1 MQYKPQAERQ
11 VKVRLGLEK
20 IAELEGLKPTEEETE
35 AEYQK
40 LADAYGMP
48 LESVKNLVT
57 VEGINGDIQN
67 QKAIDL
73 VKANAVVVEK
83 KAEEEQAEEKKPAKK
98 DEKKSDKKPG
108 PFRRL
113 RNYLGDVR
121 SEMRRV
127 VWPSRDEL
135 MSYSVAIIAMLIVF
149 GIVIWLVDSG
159 IVAALIGFTGLRG

>member
-1 MQYKPQAERQ
+1 MANKDRNKRSVRKARAEERARVEAAQAASAQGAAGSEGKKPA
-11 VKVRLGLEK
+11 
-20 IAELEGLKPTEEETE
+20 
-35 AEYQK
+35 
-40 LADAYGMP
+40 
-48 LESVKNLVT
+48 
-57 VEGINGDIQN
+57 
-67 QKAIDL
+67 KAV
-73 VKANAVVVEK
+73 VKA
-83 KAEEEQAEEKKPAKK
+83 EKKPVKK

-108 PFRRL
+108 LFRRL

-149 GIVIWLVDSG
+149 GVVIWLVDSG